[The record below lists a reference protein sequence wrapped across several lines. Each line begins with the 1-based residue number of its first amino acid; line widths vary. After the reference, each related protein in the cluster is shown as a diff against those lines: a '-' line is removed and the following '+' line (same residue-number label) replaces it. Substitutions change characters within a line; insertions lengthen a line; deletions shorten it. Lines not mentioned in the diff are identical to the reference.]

1 MLPQDIALVVEDQLS
16 LAVCERLIAEVAP
29 ALQVSQRLV
38 MRGAGQIRK
47 SLLRFRQASHVM
59 PHLVLTDLDTLACA
73 PTLLQGWGALDL
85 PASLLLRVAVR
96 EVEAWVL
103 ADRQAFADFASIP
116 VTKISA
122 EPESL
127 PDPKQVLV
135 NLVRQSKSRRLRAE
149 LVPEQGTAL
158 SIGPLYNERLGQF
171 VQTTWNPARAAEQAP
186 SLQRT
191 RHRLSALASGCNV

>member
-1 MLPQDIALVVEDQLS
+1 MPPQDIALVVEDQLS
-16 LAVCERLIAEVAP
+16 LAVCERLVEEVAP
-29 ALQVSQRLV
+29 ALQVGQRLV

-47 SLLRFRQASHVM
+47 SLLRFCQASHVM
-59 PHLVLTDLDTLACA
+59 PHLVLTDLDMVACA
-73 PTLLQGWGALDL
+73 PALLQGWGATGL
-85 PASLLLRVAVR
+85 PAALLLRVAVR

-122 EPESL
+122 EPENL

-135 NLVRQSKSRRLRAE
+135 NLVRQSKSRRLRTE

-158 SIGPLYNERLGQF
+158 SIGPLYNERLGEF
-171 VQTTWNPARAAEQAP
+171 VRSAWHPARAAEAAP
-186 SLQRT
+186 SLQRA
-191 RHRLSALASGCNV
+191 RHRLSALVSGRDV